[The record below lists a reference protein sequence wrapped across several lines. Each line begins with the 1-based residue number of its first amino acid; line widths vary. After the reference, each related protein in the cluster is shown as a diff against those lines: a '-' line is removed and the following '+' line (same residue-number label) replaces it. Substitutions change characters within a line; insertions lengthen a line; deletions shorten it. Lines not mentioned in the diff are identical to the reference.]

1 MVRSSVPVKR
11 IAAVFNS
18 LRNNIRREA
27 GYRIIKRTL
36 FKVPPLDNLGGRVAG
51 KWDRGGEL
59 FSITCY
65 YFSVEFKGF

>member
-1 MVRSSVPVKR
+1 MVNISVPAVKEVPLFL
-11 IAAVFNS
+11 IACETVINC
-18 LRNNIRREA
+18 L
-27 GYRIIKRTL
+27 IIKRTL
-36 FKVPPLDNLGGRVAG
+36 PRGDNLGGRVAG